1 MSPKLPEPIFLPN
14 RYLPAI
20 LMSRAMSWNQ
30 PRVPHRPQGV
40 SLLRQRWRA
49 GTGLQ
54 ACMAI
59 CCRQGLTAKGTA
71 NAPSR
76 GMPCALSRFHCWGCY
91 SLKSELAS

>member
-30 PRVPHRPQGV
+30 PRVSHRPQGA

-49 GTGLQ
+49 GRGLR
-54 ACMAI
+54 ACNGDLL
-59 CCRQGLTAKGTA
+59 QGGF
-71 NAPSR
+71 S
-76 GMPCALSRFHCWGCY
+76 
-91 SLKSELAS
+91 SEGKC